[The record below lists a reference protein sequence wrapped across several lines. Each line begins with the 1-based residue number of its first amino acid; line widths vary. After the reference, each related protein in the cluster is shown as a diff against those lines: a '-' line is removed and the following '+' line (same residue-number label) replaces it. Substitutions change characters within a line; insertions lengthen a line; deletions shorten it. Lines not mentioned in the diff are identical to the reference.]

1 MLSRF
6 TASHRESVP
15 TGQAVG
21 RAARQNFGS
30 VAQSVEQLP
39 FKQLVGGSSPPG
51 LTKKEMVA
59 ELGAAL
65 AAPAS
70 ADSAAK
76 GKFKFA
82 ESRRFIK
89 KKFEPTF
96 FAMIDKS
103 WQLFFARAIF

>member
-1 MLSRF
+1 
-6 TASHRESVP
+6 V
-15 TGQAVG
+15 
-21 RAARQNFGS
+21 
-30 VAQSVEQLP
+30 
-39 FKQLVGGSSPPG
+39 
-51 LTKKEMVA
+51 
-59 ELGAAL
+59 GAAL

-76 GKFKFA
+76 AKSKFT

-103 WQLFFARAIF
+103 WQLFFARAIYFILNYNLVDHNSNSFSLC